1 MIVSKRAFLAAALM
15 LVLAEHRFLP
25 SSGER
30 LLLKAF
36 PFTLAAAGEV
46 VASIS
51 ARCDACAWDMPGRE
65 SVALLV
71 VVDGRYRS
79 HVPLVRS
86 GRADYTVLLGPLNA
100 GAHAVNIRAD
110 LSLTSEQLRN
120 PETVA
125 IEAIGVTAT
134 PSDDPASVAL
144 SLAPILH
151 ARRNT
156 IGAFTDVPV
165 FMWYEREPTPRSVRY
180 RYSVIFTNE
189 DGGTP
194 TDRLMSTWGRTTD
207 IEYVYSVE
215 VDSAGKIVEDDLQGP
230 DHKILPF
237 TGKRDGRH
245 PLLFVSTDN
254 NMVRDTGEPHVRYA
268 LAPVEFP
275 LNGVSREA
283 VMDANPW
290 LYEVSSREL
299 VREGKI
305 VENAPPGKSAIPDPR
320 HFVYVEACG
329 EVGTAALSFD
339 VAVGD
344 TWIPSD
350 RGIPQYK
357 IVRNG
362 CFRGAVP
369 VPSTTKPNDVRALR
383 FVVSPRVSSNGA
395 TSGAPGPVTIERVN
409 KVFMLDEHYVPR
421 TSIAEWKGP
430 ATVNVG
436 SPLEIKMR

>member
-1 MIVSKRAFLAAALM
+1 
-15 LVLAEHRFLP
+15 
-25 SSGER
+25 
-30 LLLKAF
+30 
-36 PFTLAAAGEV
+36 
-46 VASIS
+46 
-51 ARCDACAWDMPGRE
+51 
-65 SVALLV
+65 
-71 VVDGRYRS
+71 
-79 HVPLVRS
+79 
-86 GRADYTVLLGPLNA
+86 
-100 GAHAVNIRAD
+100 VNIRAD

-230 DHKILPF
+230 
-237 TGKRDGRH
+237 
-245 PLLFVSTDN
+245 DN

-383 FVVSPRVSSNGA
+383 SSCRRGC
-395 TSGAPGPVTIERVN
+395 R
-409 KVFMLDEHYVPR
+409 R
-421 TSIAEWKGP
+421 TARP
-430 ATVNVG
+430 AARLARSQSNA
-436 SPLEIKMR
+436 